1 MEHPNPICMPTDQD
15 GREDHPAHA
24 ILHYRSSNNGPNA
37 LWDAV
42 SFLVAKERSQHSKQK
57 YSYLPRQQNT
67 FDRDLITRDYSRP
80 ALGSHAKATWRDKGK
95 GILMH
100 VIGELITHNNIRVT
114 PSPPQ
119 QQ

>member
-42 SFLVAKERSQHSKQK
+42 SFLVAKERS
-57 YSYLPRQQNT
+57 
-67 FDRDLITRDYSRP
+67 
-80 ALGSHAKATWRDKGK
+80 
-95 GILMH
+95 
-100 VIGELITHNNIRVT
+100 
-114 PSPPQ
+114 
-119 QQ
+119 